1 MTTHALQALVVG
13 DAWLRDEIA
22 AGLAGAG
29 QGRTFLR
36 LAEDVDDAIRLLRQR
51 GAELVVF
58 DLSIGASALRGLAAS
73 VRSLSPEAV
82 LVGAEPGPG
91 DPPASSEALVEAVRS
106 RLDDML
112 ARPVSSDAMRE
123 VLAQIDARREASST
137 RSGRVLAFHST
148 KGGVGKSTLSINTAV
163 GLALRHPD
171 EVLLLDC
178 SLQLGVCAS
187 ALDLAPEH
195 SLATAAR
202 ELDRLDARMLRELS
216 TLHPRSGL
224 RLLSAPNDAIDASDV
239 DDRTLAQVISI
250 ARRSFRFV
258 VVDTLPIVDAV
269 MLAVFDLA
277 DRVYLVNQGT
287 VPDVIGAARLRE
299 VLDRI
304 EIPAERT
311 RIVLNRTMSP
321 FPGQLEREEIGRR
334 IGRPVDFE
342 VPFERRV
349 LSALNLG
356 EPCLLAGGRR
366 GWWAALNEIVE
377 DADALT
383 SADDAAPP
391 LSTAN
396 ATDATPALAATENDG
411 GRRAA
416 RSREEKRPSLRQRL
430 LALATG
436 SRP

>member
-1 MTTHALQALVVG
+1 MTLHALQALVVG
-13 DAWLRDEIA
+13 DAFLRDEIA

-36 LAEDVDDAIRLLRQR
+36 LAADGEEAARLLRQR
-51 GAELVVF
+51 EAELVVF
-58 DLSIGASALRGLAAS
+58 DLGIGAAALRALAAN
-73 VRSLSPEAV
+73 VRSLAPEAL
-82 LVGAEPGPG
+82 LVGAEPGPN
-91 DPPASSEALVEAVRS
+91 DPPAPPLALVEAVRA
-106 RLDDML
+106 RLDDMWT
-112 ARPVSSDAMRE
+112 RPISSEAVRD
-123 VLAQIDARREASST
+123 VLAGLEVRRAAAAG

-187 ALDLAPEH
+187 ALDVAPRH
-195 SLATAAR
+195 TLATAAR
-202 ELDRLDARMLRELS
+202 ELDRLDAALLRDLS
-216 TLHPRSGL
+216 TRHAPSGL
-224 RLLSAPNDAIDASDV
+224 RVLPAPEDPIDASDV
-239 DDRTLAQVISI
+239 DDRALAQIVSI

-299 VLDRI
+299 MLDRI
-304 EIPAERT
+304 EIPGERT
-311 RIVLNRTMSP
+311 RIVLNRTMAP
-321 FPGQLEREEIGRR
+321 FPGQLEREEIAQR

-366 GWWAALNEIVE
+366 GWWAALEAIV
-377 DADALT
+377 
-383 SADDAAPP
+383 DDANGLGHAPAAP
-391 LSTAN
+391 AVIRSTAV
-396 ATDATPALAATENDG
+396 DAGAPAQSAALREPV
-411 GRRAA
+411 AA
-416 RSREEKRPSLRQRL
+416 RASTKDRPSLRERL
-430 LALATG
+430 IALATG
-436 SRP
+436 ARG